1 MFIPPK
7 ARNGV
12 RLYDA
17 DSSVLDVLGS
27 FDRGQGHADRAVA
40 AQCDGAATAVAAN
53 RLTRGNVAI
62 AIAVLLLIVLH
73 VTAEDGDRI
82 RMAGLAVPDL
92 TIWLTTFEIS
102 TVIEMATGFAV
113 AWGAIRRVSV
123 SAVLAILPFRSAAL
137 AKGKARRVRR
147 NRRRS
152 CASPVNDDE
161 DGAGLLLAA

>member
-1 MFIPPK
+1 MTPTALFLMCWAALTVAKGTQIG
-7 ARNGV
+7 RS
-12 RLYDA
+12 LH
-17 DSSVLDVLGS
+17 SVMV
-27 FDRGQGHADRAVA
+27 Q
-40 AQCDGAATAVAAN
+40 QPAVAAN

-73 VTAEDGDRI
+73 ITAEDGDRI

-137 AKGKARRVRR
+137 AKGKSRRVRR

-152 CASPVNDDE
+152 CASPVNDGE
-161 DGAGLLLAA
+161 DGPELSLAA

>member
-1 MFIPPK
+1 MFIFLK
-7 ARNGV
+7 AQNGV

-27 FDRGQGHADRAVA
+27 LDRGRGHTDRTVA
-40 AQCDGAATAVAAN
+40 AQCDGAAT
-53 RLTRGNVAI
+53 RRCGKPPYTGQRR
-62 AIAVLLLIVLH
+62 
-73 VTAEDGDRI
+73 DRI
-82 RMAGLAVPDL
+82 RMAGLAVPEL

-102 TVIEMATGFAV
+102 TVIEATTGLAV

-137 AKGKARRVRR
+137 TKGKARRVRR

-152 CASPVNDDE
+152 CVSPANDDE
-161 DGAGLLLAA
+161 DGAGLALAA

>member
-1 MFIPPK
+1 MTPIALFLMCWAALTVAKDTQIGRSLHSVMVQQP
-7 ARNGV
+7 
-12 RLYDA
+12 A
-17 DSSVLDVLGS
+17 D
-27 FDRGQGHADRAVA
+27 
-40 AQCDGAATAVAAN
+40 AAN

-62 AIAVLLLIVLH
+62 AISVLLLIVLH

-161 DGAGLLLAA
+161 DGAELSLAA